1 MSRVHEANQ
10 EFIASVIVHESVH
23 AYLDSKGFLYNTNKH
38 QIMLADY
45 VSVIAR
51 YLANNYGISEQ
62 DAFSLSFEGMEDI
75 FANKLDSTTKQNII
89 NELGNLLP
97 YLHIMI
103 ELELERTIKWGT
115 RVINVK
121 LSSNE
126 KIISSFS
133 PDWHIFHRLRSA
145 PSE

>member
-97 YLHIMI
+97 SYND
-103 ELELERTIKWGT
+103 RTRIRADYQMGYKGNKCETIIK
-115 RVINVK
+115 
-121 LSSNE
+121 
-126 KIISSFS
+126 
-133 PDWHIFHRLRSA
+133 
-145 PSE
+145 